1 MVLSRH
7 LKSVELSDLGF
18 ELVIQISWL
27 PDLHKIFS
35 RFKAHH
41 VNVAA

>member
-18 ELVIQISWL
+18 ELLMQISWL
-27 PDLHKIFS
+27 ANLHKIFS
-35 RFKAHH
+35 RFKARHD
-41 VNVAA
+41 NVAA